1 MSWGGSGYWRMLFG
15 SEVKLKSVFEDGCEP
30 GLART
35 PTTCLAFPSPPT
47 QRRQPLSI
55 RSSQGCIPD
64 RTTDTMLQRSTRRLL
79 PALNRH
85 QVTFR
90 QYSTTTDNPVPT
102 NNPNPTVS
110 KTQFSVSET
119 NRLPSS
125 STGSH
130 DEALYEDPEE
140 GEKKRVMQAPNRE
153 GVWSRSQQPRAK
165 AMVGPRFEQTIME
178 DQVRSNLHEP
188 RNL

>member
-1 MSWGGSGYWRMLFG
+1 
-15 SEVKLKSVFEDGCEP
+15 
-30 GLART
+30 
-35 PTTCLAFPSPPT
+35 
-47 QRRQPLSI
+47 
-55 RSSQGCIPD
+55 
-64 RTTDTMLQRSTRRLL
+64 MLQRSTRRLL
-79 PALNRH
+79 PALNRSPA
-85 QVTFR
+85 VLR
-90 QYSTTTDNPVPT
+90 AYSTTTDNPVPT

-110 KTQFSVSET
+110 KTRFTVSET

-130 DEALYEDPEE
+130 DNALYEDPDE

-178 DQVRSNLHEP
+178 DQVCCRSAMGAVATWFGKSMADYCDLSHDHLP
-188 RNL
+188 RSTSSTNSQYDGRTSA